1 MSVSRTERTWIAL
14 PIVYFAIAYTVLAV
28 FSYNSYFCSS
38 IRSGH
43 NHALTTARLAFACTA
58 WALVICSLVSLA
70 VSNKLIK
77 PGLGLFFCT
86 VLSGTGFVSI
96 PFWIYRGY
104 GSFLFENT
112 WADVSCFFTEGY
124 GMVFPIFVAPL
135 LCAAT
140 LWCEWVA
147 LKALYASNWRWKK

>member
-1 MSVSRTERTWIAL
+1 MSVSRTERTWISL
-14 PIVYFAIAYTVLAV
+14 LIVYFAIAYAILAV
-28 FSYNSYFCSS
+28 FSYNSDFCSS
-38 IRSGH
+38 ISSGH

-58 WALVICSLVSLA
+58 WALVICGLVTLA

-77 PGLGLFFCT
+77 PGLGLFLCT
-86 VLSGTGFVSI
+86 VLSGTGIGSI

-104 GSFLFENT
+104 GRFLFEHT

-135 LCAAT
+135 FCAAT

-147 LKALYASNWRWKK
+147 LKALYASKI